1 MNPALLL
8 AGHGTA
14 SQAGSAECFALAGR
28 VRALAPEVPVGTGFL
43 ELAPP
48 PLEVAIGDL
57 VAQGHRH
64 VVVVPLVLAGAAHA
78 KTDIPAG
85 VLRARR
91 DFPDVCFSYGRH
103 LGVHPDLLAVVDER
117 LAVTVPA
124 GQRSETAVLLV
135 GRGSSDPDAN
145 ADLHKVARLLWEGRD
160 WPIVEVCFVGITGPR
175 VPEGLERCRRLG
187 ADRVAVVPYFLFT
200 GVLERRVHEQSAAF
214 ATAHPDVAVQ
224 VARYLGPD
232 DRVAGL
238 VLERYREALRGE
250 AWMTCDTCIHRVA
263 LPGFARKVG
272 APLSTGVEA
281 PQDGVTESPTKAH
294 QGTSPLETQERPAEP
309 AQDTHSDP
317 VTNHG

>member
-14 SQAGSAECFALAGR
+14 SPAGSAECFALAGR

-91 DFPDVCFSYGRH
+91 DFPDVRFSYGRH
-103 LGVHPDLLAVVDER
+103 LGIHPDLLAVIDER
-117 LAVTVPA
+117 LAATVPA

-187 ADRVAVVPYFLFT
+187 AGRVAVVPYFLFT

-263 LPGFARKVG
+263 LPGFASKVG

-281 PQDGVTESPTKAH
+281 
-294 QGTSPLETQERPAEP
+294 
-309 AQDTHSDP
+309 
-317 VTNHG
+317 

>member
-14 SQAGSAECFALAGR
+14 SQAGIAEYFALADR

-48 PLEVAIGDL
+48 PLEAVIGDL

-64 VVVVPLVLAGAAHA
+64 VVVVPLVLAAAAHA

-85 VLRARR
+85 VIRARR
-91 DFPDVCFSYGRH
+91 GFPDVRFSYGRH

-124 GQRSETAVLLV
+124 VQRPETAVLLV

-160 WPIVEVCFVGITGPR
+160 WPIVEACFVGITGPR
-175 VPEGLERCRRLG
+175 VPEGLDRCRRLG
-187 ADRVAVVPYFLFT
+187 AGRIALVPYFLFT
-200 GVLERRVHEQSAAF
+200 GVLERRIHAQAAAF
-214 ATAHPDVAVQ
+214 ASAHPEIAVR

-250 AWMTCDTCIHRVA
+250 VRMACDTCVHRVA
-263 LPGFARKVG
+263 LPGFAHKVG
-272 APLSTGVEA
+272 APFTG
-281 PQDGVTESPTKAH
+281 
-294 QGTSPLETQERPAEP
+294 
-309 AQDTHSDP
+309 
-317 VTNHG
+317 HG